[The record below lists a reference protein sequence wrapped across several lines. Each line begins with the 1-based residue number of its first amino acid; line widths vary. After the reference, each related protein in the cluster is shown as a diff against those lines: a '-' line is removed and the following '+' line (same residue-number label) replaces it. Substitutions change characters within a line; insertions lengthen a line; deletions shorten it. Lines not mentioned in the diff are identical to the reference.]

1 MLNLYTSFVKEQHIG
16 LMEQASSALS
26 KYAANSML
34 ATKISFINEIG
45 QLSEKFG
52 GDITTISHAIGLDAR
67 IGSQFLNAGLGFGG
81 SCFPKD
87 ISSLIFQAERSGID
101 PMILKSVKKRN
112 QSQKKYF
119 LKKILDHFNYK
130 KDLNLTIW
138 GLSFKP
144 DTDDIRESPA
154 IYLVK
159 SLMKFTSSIR
169 CYDPIASYNF
179 SKEFG
184 SKKISFFDDKYKA
197 LAESDGLVICTD
209 WKEFEDIDEKKMK
222 KHMNQYVIF
231 DGRNI
236 YSKNFFSAKGFKYL
250 SIGR

>member
-1 MLNLYTSFVKEQHIG
+1 M
-16 LMEQASSALS
+16 
-26 KYAANSML
+26 
-34 ATKISFINEIG
+34 
-45 QLSEKFG
+45 
-52 GDITTISHAIGLDAR
+52 
-67 IGSQFLNAGLGFGG
+67 
-81 SCFPKD
+81 
-87 ISSLIFQAERSGID
+87 
-101 PMILKSVKKRN
+101 
-112 QSQKKYF
+112 
-119 LKKILDHFNYK
+119 
-130 KDLNLTIW
+130 TIW

-209 WKEFEDIDEKKMK
+209 WKEFEGIDEKKMK

>member
-1 MLNLYTSFVKEQHIG
+1 M
-16 LMEQASSALS
+16 
-26 KYAANSML
+26 
-34 ATKISFINEIG
+34 
-45 QLSEKFG
+45 
-52 GDITTISHAIGLDAR
+52 
-67 IGSQFLNAGLGFGG
+67 
-81 SCFPKD
+81 
-87 ISSLIFQAERSGID
+87 
-101 PMILKSVKKRN
+101 
-112 QSQKKYF
+112 
-119 LKKILDHFNYK
+119 
-130 KDLNLTIW
+130 TIW

-209 WKEFEDIDEKKMK
+209 WKEFEDIDEKKNEK
-222 KHMNQYVIF
+222 AYE
-231 DGRNI
+231 
-236 YSKNFFSAKGFKYL
+236 
-250 SIGR
+250 SIRYI